1 MIGLLGLSGSFLRAA
16 VLTGLI
22 LLAAAMSMLASRL
35 LASTAL
41 HGMESSFLLE
51 LPPYRKPQIGQ
62 VLVRSVMD
70 RTLFVL
76 GRAAAVA
83 APAGALLWITVHVP
97 VGDGNLL
104 QACAAALDP
113 VGRAMGLDGVILLA
127 FILGF
132 PANETVI
139 PIVIMAYASLDTLTA
154 LPAGALTALLTAHG
168 WTPVTA
174 LCVMLFT
181 MFHWPCSTT
190 CWTIRRES
198 GSLRWTLLAMVLPT
212 AVGAALCAAVAA
224 AARALA

>member
-1 MIGLLGLSGSFLRAA
+1 MIGLLGVRSSFWRAA
-16 VLTGLI
+16 ALTGLI
-22 LLAAAMSMLASRL
+22 LLAVGLSLLVSRVL
-35 LASTAL
+35 SGTVL

-62 VLVRSVMD
+62 VLVRSALD

-83 APAGALLWITVHVP
+83 APAGALLWLLVHIP

-113 VGRAMGLDGVILLA
+113 VGHFLGLDGVILLA

-139 PIVIMAYASLDTLTA
+139 PIMIMAYANLDRLTTLS
-154 LPAGALTALLTAHG
+154 AGALSALLTAHG

-181 MFHWPCSTT
+181 LFHWPCSTT
-190 CWTIRRES
+190 CWTLHRES
-198 GSLRWTLLAMVLPT
+198 GALRWTLLGIALPT
-212 AVGAALCAAVAA
+212 ACGTVLCAAVAA
-224 AARALA
+224 ISRALA

>member
-1 MIGLLGLSGSFLRAA
+1 MIGLLGLSGSFVRAA
-16 VLTGLI
+16 ALTGMI
-22 LLAAAMSMLASRL
+22 LLAVAMSMLVSRL
-35 LASTAL
+35 LSATAL
-41 HGMESSFLLE
+41 RGMESSFLLE
-51 LPPYRKPQIGQ
+51 LPPYRRPQIGQ

-83 APAGALLWITVHVP
+83 APAGALLWMMVHIP
-97 VGDGNLL
+97 AGDGNLL

-113 VGRAMGLDGVILLA
+113 VGRWIGLDGVILLA

-139 PIVIMAYASLDTLTA
+139 PIMIMAYASLDTLTA

-198 GSLRWTLLAMVLPT
+198 GALRWTALGIALPT